1 MSATGAPSPEPAIDA
16 VRAAAAR
23 AFAAAREAALG
34 EAAFLLEV
42 GKRRA
47 ALAGAELLKRIAA
60 RLDERGGG
68 AP

>member
-1 MSATGAPSPEPAIDA
+1 MPRTYITSDD
-16 VRAAAAR
+16 
-23 AFAAAREAALG
+23 EA
-34 EAAFLLEV
+34 
-42 GKRRA
+42 KRRA